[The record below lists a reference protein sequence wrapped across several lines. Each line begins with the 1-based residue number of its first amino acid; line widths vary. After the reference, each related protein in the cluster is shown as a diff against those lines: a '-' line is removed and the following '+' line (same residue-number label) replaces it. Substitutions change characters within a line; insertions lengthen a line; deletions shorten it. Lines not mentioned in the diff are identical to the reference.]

1 MMKQGKTGVSQIA
14 GIILILIVLVILV
27 VSLTGL
33 YGQTFKDS
41 IKKIFGVQTEAE
53 EYHET
58 NVKSETY
65 FENLVVDIQKCKNSQ
80 KNNCGCELDLSGF
93 GPNHLIRTKKEQMEI
108 LDIGKIEDESIYD
121 KDGVLLVES
130 TDIKNMDCIFDKNLK
145 KTDDKIHLTKNA
157 AEKIKFLS
165 KNENKKGLRVYVER
179 GGCSGYTYEMQMV
192 DDKKKGDLEFEEKG
206 VKVFIEMESF
216 DKLKGSYIDY
226 LDTLQGAGFKIK
238 NPNATSTCGCGESFG

>member
-1 MMKQGKTGVSQIA
+1 M
-14 GIILILIVLVILV
+14 L
-27 VSLTGL
+27 
-33 YGQTFKDS
+33 
-41 IKKIFGVQTEAE
+41 KKIFSMKR
-53 EYHET
+53 
-58 NVKSETY
+58 N
-65 FENLVVDIQKCKNSQ
+65 FENPDLVEEFEDDAFI
-80 KNNCGCELDLSGF
+80 NNFE
-93 GPNHLIRTKKEQMEI
+93 IETVEMKEENKMEMN
-108 LDIGKIEDESIYD
+108 GKITKETTIGDIVEKHPEVIETLTELGVHCVGCHVSPFESLEMGFKGHGMSDEDIENAI
-121 KDGVLLVES
+121 
-130 TDIKNMDCIFDKNLK
+130 IKLNYVIEKAKNEIK

>member
-93 GPNHLIRTKKEQMEI
+93 GPNHLIRTKKEQIEI
-108 LDIGKIEDESIYD
+108 LDIGKIGDESIYD

-130 TDIKNMDCIFDKNLK
+130 ADIKNMDCIFDKNLK
-145 KTDDKIHLTKNA
+145 KTDDKIMAIFFHKDSPEITYVESNFWDRL
-157 AEKIKFLS
+157 LS
-165 KNENKKGLRVYVER
+165 KVSKREFHTVKKE
-179 GGCSGYTYEMQMV
+179 V
-192 DDKKKGDLEFEEKG
+192 DKQYKLYKTDK
-206 VKVFIEMESF
+206 
-216 DKLKGSYIDY
+216 
-226 LDTLQGAGFKIK
+226 DTCWLQETGKTF
-238 NPNATSTCGCGESFG
+238 PSCV

>member
-1 MMKQGKTGVSQIA
+1 MFKKLFGKKDYENPD
-14 GIILILIVLVILV
+14 IVEMEEE
-27 VSLTGL
+27 
-33 YGQTFKDS
+33 
-41 IKKIFGVQTEAE
+41 IFEDNSFEAKE
-53 EYHET
+53 EIH
-58 NVKSETY
+58 
-65 FENLVVDIQKCKNSQ
+65 
-80 KNNCGCELDLSGF
+80 
-93 GPNHLIRTKKEQMEI
+93 
-108 LDIGKIEDESIYD
+108 GKIAKDTMIGDIVEKYPEVIETLTELGVHCVGCHVSPFESLEMGFKGHGMSDEDIENAI
-121 KDGVLLVES
+121 
-130 TDIKNMDCIFDKNLK
+130 IKLNDVIEKAKNEIK